1 MKAIKHSLNFI
12 TEVDE
17 SNPTAKKILQLTEAQ
32 QIFMLEQLIKEVLT
46 PRLQPILDEIN
57 KGKSW
62 ATLKVGE

>member
-1 MKAIKHSLNFI
+1 MKVIPLQ
-12 TEVDE
+12 
-17 SNPTAKKILQLTEAQ
+17 KKILQLTEAQ

>member
-46 PRLQPILDEIN
+46 PRLQPIP
-57 KGKSW
+57 
-62 ATLKVGE
+62 